1 MRATVCV
8 AEWSFRYFIIEIIVR
23 SKMVHFEID
32 NTLFDQTQFR
42 TDIKPPTAP
51 PPPRKNKQTDKNK
64 LGCVTL
70 ILQETRQHILG
81 VVFKMTSL
89 LHKNTA

>member
-42 TDIKPPTAP
+42 TDIKPPP
-51 PPPRKNKQTDKNK
+51 PPKKKK
-64 LGCVTL
+64 
-70 ILQETRQHILG
+70 
-81 VVFKMTSL
+81 
-89 LHKNTA
+89 